1 MAEISPLRQRMIEDL
16 KIRNLSAETQRSYL
30 HHVSRFSRYF
40 GRSPDKLGLEDVR
53 TYQMHLVERRVSWGS
68 LNQAVCALKFFYGV
82 TLRLSVSG

>member
-40 GRSPDKLGLEDVR
+40 GRSNDKLGLEDVR
-53 TYQMHLVERRVSWGS
+53 TYQMHMVERRVSWGS
-68 LNQAVCALKFFYGV
+68 LVQMFSPSKCQNYFTSCGYDAY
-82 TLRLSVSG
+82 